1 MCLLA
6 TMFPASL
13 SLLSQSSVPLTITG
27 LGSREV
33 HLALY
38 DPTAH
43 QAFVEFFADR
53 DWAKLQSLA
62 VVLTNSSPRAIIGLT
77 VRWTVT
83 EQSGDVHTHD
93 YRTDGLFLRR
103 TAVVPAGR
111 QAIITPSI
119 VLPSTLVG
127 GGYVG
132 PSPDGVDSDLEKFS
146 QAAAINVSVDALIF
160 EDGLVLGPDHTSTVA
175 SIEARKA
182 AADSIVLAVR
192 QAKEHGEDVPEL
204 LSRLAAAQSDQ
215 SDFTGIW
222 SARIVG
228 LFRGVQDVEPLLA
241 KLAGL
246 PKPNFH
252 RDR

>member
-1 MCLLA
+1 MRRPKAFWMCLLA

-83 EQSGDVHTHD
+83 EQSGDV
-93 YRTDGLFLRR
+93 
-103 TAVVPAGR
+103 
-111 QAIITPSI
+111 
-119 VLPSTLVG
+119 
-127 GGYVG
+127 
-132 PSPDGVDSDLEKFS
+132 
-146 QAAAINVSVDALIF
+146 
-160 EDGLVLGPDHTSTVA
+160 
-175 SIEARKA
+175 
-182 AADSIVLAVR
+182 R